1 LEEPILQDLTLEEF
15 IEISDKLDL
24 TGKKYLISI
33 LIVDPNDDKDNSSR
47 SYFTILEPQ
56 EVYDQA
62 SFWRQIWMDFYCSK
76 E

>member
-1 LEEPILQDLTLEEF
+1 MEDPILQDLTLEEF

-24 TGKKYLISI
+24 SETKYLISI

-56 EVYDQA
+56 EVYDQV
-62 SFWRQIWMDFYCSK
+62 SFWRQIWMDFYLP
-76 E
+76 